1 MRELLLVGAGG
12 LAREA
17 LAVVRRLD
25 RHDEVSVLDDDPRTW
40 GRRIGAGAGA
50 GMGAVVVGGIEE
62 VVDRPDADLVIC
74 IGSGTGRRRVA
85 DRLADLGVTDDRY
98 ATILHP
104 SVDVPPGCTVG
115 PGSILLAQ
123 VVLTADVLVR
133 RHVVLMPHV
142 TLTHDCRVGDL
153 ATLCAG
159 VTLGGSVLVGDG
171 AYLGMGATVRER
183 LVVGAGATVG
193 MGAVV
198 LGDVPAGE
206 VWAGVPARRLE
217 VPTLTGA
224 HR

>member
-1 MRELLLVGAGG
+1 MRELLLVGASG

-40 GRRIGAGAGA
+40 GRRVCAGDD
-50 GMGAVVVGGIEE
+50 AVVAGGIDE

-74 IGSGTGRRRVA
+74 IGSGAGRHRVA
-85 DRLADLGVTDDRY
+85 DRLAALGVADHRY
-98 ATILHP
+98 ATIVHP
-104 SVDVPPGCTVG
+104 SADVPPGCTVG

-123 VVLTADVLVR
+123 VVLTANVLVR
-133 RHVVLMPHV
+133 RHAVLMPHV
-142 TLTHDCRVGDL
+142 TLTHDDQVGDH

-159 VTLGGSVLVGDG
+159 VALGGSVVVGDG
-171 AYLGMGATVRER
+171 AYLGMRAAVRER
-183 LVVGAGATVG
+183 VSIGAGATVG

-198 LGDVPAGE
+198 LGDVPSGE
-206 VWAGVPARRLE
+206 VWAGVPARRLA